1 MPGKFRITYN
11 APVTLT
17 FALLACV
24 VQLLPAGAKEW
35 FVAYPTFAV
44 GTKAYVGL
52 FSHVLGHQNWDH
64 LLANFTLILLLG
76 PILEERHGSR
86 QLLVMILITAL
97 VTGLINAAISDNGLL
112 GASGIVFMLI
122 LLASTANIK
131 EREIP
136 LTFIAVAV
144 IYLGHEVVNAFK
156 SDNISQL
163 AHLVG
168 GLAGG
173 VFGFVTAGPAKN
185 KAKVSDALIRP
196 KGAVPGTGM
205 TAPKPAAVAAAKP
218 AAKP

>member
-1 MPGKFRITYN
+1 VARKFKITYN

-17 FALLACV
+17 FALLAVV
-24 VQLLPAGAKEW
+24 VQLLPMSAKEW
-35 FVAYPTFAV
+35 FVAYPSLEY
-44 GTKAYVGL
+44 GTRAYVGM
-52 FSHVLGHQNWDH
+52 FSHVLGHGNWDH

-86 QLLVMILITAL
+86 PLLVMILITAV
-97 VTGLINAAISDNGLL
+97 VTGLVNVLISDTGLL

-122 LLASTANIK
+122 LLASTANIR

-144 IYLGHEVVNAFK
+144 IYLGHEIVSAFK
-156 SDNISQL
+156 TDNISQL

-173 VFGFVTAGPAKN
+173 VFGFVTAKPSQGKMA
-185 KAKVSDALIRP
+185 DALVRP
-196 KGAVPGTGM
+196 KGGVPGGI
-205 TAPKPAAVAAAKP
+205 APAKPVAAKPTP